1 MKNQTKKVF
10 AIIPSAG
17 YGTRFDAALPKQYF
31 NINEELIIEKT
42 INHFLEIDQ
51 IEKII
56 IPLGEQDKIFSNLDI
71 AKNKKIQTVQGG
83 KTRAESVLR
92 ALETI
97 KENSLVVVHD
107 AVRPFITSDM
117 IKGLITDFDEKTDDA
132 LIFGIPIYEALKK
145 INPENLSIKK
155 SVDRNKYYL
164 AQTPQI
170 CLSSV
175 LKESINFCL

>member
-56 IPLGEQDKIFSNLDI
+56 IPLAEQDKIFSNL
-71 AKNKKIQTVQGG
+71 
-83 KTRAESVLR
+83 
-92 ALETI
+92 
-97 KENSLVVVHD
+97 
-107 AVRPFITSDM
+107 
-117 IKGLITDFDEKTDDA
+117 
-132 LIFGIPIYEALKK
+132 LIFILFSRTNKFKNIDL
-145 INPENLSIKK
+145 IKK
-155 SVDRNKYYL
+155 KMFFP
-164 AQTPQI
+164 AMGFP
-170 CLSSV
+170 
-175 LKESINFCL
+175 LKWIEFFFLKSL

>member
-17 YGTRFDAALPKQYF
+17 SGTRFDAALPKQYF
-31 NINEELIIEKT
+31 KINEELIIEKT
-42 INHFLEIDQ
+42 INLFLEIDK

-56 IPLGEQDKIFSNLDI
+56 VPIGEHDKIFSNLDI
-71 AKNKKIQTVQGG
+71 SKNKKIQTVQGG

-97 KENSLVVVHD
+97 KEDSLVVVHD

-175 LKESINFCL
+175 LKE

>member
-83 KTRAESVLR
+83 KTRAESVLC

-107 AVRPFITSDM
+107 AVRH
-117 IKGLITDFDEKTDDA
+117 E
-132 LIFGIPIYEALKK
+132 
-145 INPENLSIKK
+145 
-155 SVDRNKYYL
+155 
-164 AQTPQI
+164 
-170 CLSSV
+170 
-175 LKESINFCL
+175 